1 MPYSLRPLSAPERP
15 SRDHIAAARTQLG
28 AAERFE
34 RRAFYATV
42 LLVGTM
48 GLAGAI
54 AWRSSGQATL
64 PLLVAL
70 VCFVAAYVLQAVA
83 HVRAYRARALL
94 ELLAFGLRFP
104 AQAKQAAQQLE
115 RPLKRYETFVVA
127 AGIALLLLP
136 VPRLLAFPEAAT
148 MAWAGAAFV
157 AFAVVVAGLAPHAIR
172 QYTVAAEGL
181 RKGPAG

>member
-1 MPYSLRPLSAPERP
+1 MSYSLRPLVAPERP

-34 RRAFYATV
+34 RRAFFITAA
-42 LLVGTM
+42 LVGAM

-54 AWRSSGQATL
+54 AWRSGGQATL

-70 VCFVAAYVLQAVA
+70 VCFVAAYVLQAAA

-115 RPLKRYETFVVA
+115 RPLKRYETAVIVA
-127 AGIALLLLP
+127 GVALLLLP
-136 VPRLLAFPEAAT
+136 VPRLMVLSETLTLA
-148 MAWAGAAFV
+148 WVGV
-157 AFAVVVAGLAPHAIR
+157 AFLVFAAVVAGVAPVAIR
-172 QYTVAAEGL
+172 QYREAAEGL
-181 RKGPAG
+181 RKGPTG